1 MELVIINR
9 LLDKYEKSRQA
20 TGEPCV
26 RRRVSLKTEGLV
38 EYHGREI
45 DYRKAFHLAAENLQQ
60 QGLIQVEWL
69 AGEQGNLIK
78 SLHLKLDR
86 LDAAYRAVGRSPQS
100 ELLQKLT
107 QQLAVIK
114 PQREWMQSFLQDCLD
129 EIARRRFPVQLPR
142 EAQKRDW
149 LLASLQG
156 IVANDAGGDAAEMLE
171 RIFSKHYLGH
181 SKLFEQQVRARLV
194 GILRRY
200 APLPELDEDDL
211 LLLEAGL
218 VRASGE
224 VLLRGPL
231 TLRLKGRGADVSSFV
246 YGVALGPETLSEL
259 EIESCA
265 ASRLL
270 SVENKATFRELIRCG
285 LDESVLLL
293 CLGGFAG
300 SSKRRLLKKLAAY
313 LGEQVS
319 YGHWGDLDYGG
330 LQIFQHLRQTCL
342 PQLRP
347 ALMDADTYD
356 EYAANGESFDAAY
369 RQKLQGLRDNE
380 KFSEFHELLDAMLQ
394 QGKALEQEAVPVE
407 RLIGIELRQGFY
419 EVGRRKK

>member
-26 RRRVSLKTEGLV
+26 RRRVSLKTEGLA

-60 QGLIQVEWL
+60 QELIQVEWL

-78 SLHLKLDR
+78 SLHLNLDR
-86 LDAAYRAVGRSPQS
+86 LDAAYQAARRSPQS
-100 ELLQKLT
+100 ELLQQLT
-107 QQLAVIK
+107 RQLAAIE
-114 PQREWMQSFLQDCLD
+114 PQREWMQSFLQDCLG
-129 EIARRRFPVQLPR
+129 EIDRRRFPAQLPR

-156 IVANDAGGDAAEMLE
+156 IVANDASGDSTEMLE
-171 RIFSKHYLGH
+171 RIFSKRYLGH
-181 SKLFEQQVRARLV
+181 SKLFEQQVRTRLV

-211 LLLEAGL
+211 LLLETGL

-231 TLRLKGRGADVSSFV
+231 QLRLQDKLADITPFA
-246 YGVALGPETLSEL
+246 YGVALGAETLSEM
-259 EIESCA
+259 EIAGCQ
-265 ASRLL
+265 ASRLV
-270 SVENKATFRELIRCG
+270 SVENKATFRELVRAG
-285 LDESVLLL
+285 LGESVLLI
-293 CLGGFAG
+293 CIGGFAG
-300 SSKRRLLKKLAAY
+300 SAKRRLLQKLADHLGQNFAY
-313 LGEQVS
+313 L
-319 YGHWGDLDYGG
+319 HWGDLDYGG

-347 ALMDADTYD
+347 ALMDADTYR
-356 EYAANGESFDAAY
+356 EFVSSGEPFDDSY
-369 RQKLQGLRDNE
+369 RRKLERLREQDG
-380 KFSEFHELLDAMLQ
+380 FGEFHDLLDAMLL
-394 QGKALEQEAVPVE
+394 QGKTLEQEAVPVE
-407 RLIGIELRQGFY
+407 RLANCWRN
-419 EVGRRKK
+419 

>member
-26 RRRVSLKTEGLV
+26 RRRVSLKTEGLA

-78 SLHLKLDR
+78 SLHLNLER

-100 ELLQKLT
+100 ELLQQLT
-107 QQLAVIK
+107 RQLMAIK

-231 TLRLKGRGADVSSFV
+231 Q
-246 YGVALGPETLSEL
+246 
-259 EIESCA
+259 
-265 ASRLL
+265 
-270 SVENKATFRELIRCG
+270 IRVK
-285 LDESVLLL
+285 E
-293 CLGGFAG
+293 
-300 SSKRRLLKKLAAY
+300 KLADIMPF
-313 LGEQVS
+313 G
-319 YGHWGDLDYGG
+319 
-330 LQIFQHLRQTCL
+330 
-342 PQLRP
+342 
-347 ALMDADTYD
+347 
-356 EYAANGESFDAAY
+356 
-369 RQKLQGLRDNE
+369 
-380 KFSEFHELLDAMLQ
+380 
-394 QGKALEQEAVPVE
+394 
-407 RLIGIELRQGFY
+407 
-419 EVGRRKK
+419 

>member
-26 RRRVSLKTEGLV
+26 RRRVSLKTEGLA

-78 SLHLKLDR
+78 SLHLNLDR

-100 ELLQKLT
+100 ELLQQLT
-107 QQLAVIK
+107 RQLMAIK
-114 PQREWMQSFLQDCLD
+114 PQREWLQSFLQDCLG

-194 GILRRY
+194 GILRRN
-200 APLPELDEDDL
+200 APLPELDEADL
-211 LLLEAGL
+211 LLLETGL

-231 TLRLKGRGADVSSFV
+231 QIRIKDKLADITPFA
-246 YGVALGPETLSEL
+246 YGVALGADTLSEL
-259 EIESCA
+259 EIVGCR

-300 SSKRRLLKKLAAY
+300 ASKRCLLKKLAAY
-313 LGEQVS
+313 LGDQIE
-319 YGHWGDLDYGG
+319 YLHWGDLDYGG
-330 LQIFQHLRQTCL
+330 LQIFQHLRQTSL

-356 EYAANGESFDAAY
+356 EYAANGEAYDAAY
-369 RQKLQGLRDNE
+369 RQKLQSLQGNE
-380 KFSEFHELLDAMLQ
+380 NFSEFHAVLDTMLQ
-394 QGKALEQEAVPVE
+394 QGKTLEQEAVPVQ
-407 RLIGIELRQGFY
+407 RLMNNRQF
-419 EVGRRKK
+419 RK

>member
-38 EYHGREI
+38 GYHAREI

-78 SLHLKLDR
+78 SLHLNLDR

-100 ELLQKLT
+100 ELLQ
-107 QQLAVIK
+107 QLAVQLAAIE

-129 EIARRRFPVQLPR
+129 EIARRRFPAQLPR
-142 EAQKRDW
+142 DARKRDW
-149 LLASLQG
+149 LLASLRG
-156 IVANDAGGDAAEMLE
+156 IVANDAAGDAAEMLE
-171 RIFSKHYLGH
+171 RIFSKRYLGH
-181 SKLFEQQVRARLV
+181 SKQFEQQVRARLV

-231 TLRLKGRGADVSSFV
+231 QIRIKDKLADITPFA
-246 YGVALGPETLSEL
+246 YGVALGAETLSEL
-259 EIESCA
+259 EIVGWR

-300 SSKRRLLKKLAAY
+300 ASKRCLLKKLAAY
-313 LGEQVS
+313 LGDQIE
-319 YGHWGDLDYGG
+319 YLHWGDLDYGG

-342 PQLRP
+342 PRLRP
-347 ALMDADTYD
+347 LLMDAATYR
-356 EYAANGESFDAAY
+356 EFAENGESFDDSY
-369 RQKLQGLRDNE
+369 RRKLERLCEQDS
-380 KFSEFHELLDAMLQ
+380 FSEFHAVLDTMLQ
-394 QGKALEQEAVPVE
+394 QGKTLEQEAVPVQW
-407 RLIGIELRQGFY
+407 LVSGLP
-419 EVGRRKK
+419 

>member
-26 RRRVSLKTEGLV
+26 RRRVSLKTEGLA

-78 SLHLKLDR
+78 SLHLNLER

-100 ELLQKLT
+100 ELLQQLT
-107 QQLAVIK
+107 RQLMAIK
-114 PQREWMQSFLQDCLD
+114 PQREWLQSFLQDCLD
-129 EIARRRFPVQLPR
+129 EIDRRRFPAQLPR

-156 IVANDAGGDAAEMLE
+156 IVANDASGDSTEMLE
-171 RIFSKHYLGH
+171 RIFSKRYLGH
-181 SKLFEQQVRARLV
+181 SKLFEQQVRTRLV

-211 LLLEAGL
+211 LLLETGL

-231 TLRLKGRGADVSSFV
+231 QLRIQDKLADITPFA
-246 YGVALGPETLSEL
+246 YGVALGPETLSEM

-293 CLGGFAG
+293 CIGGFAG
-300 SSKRRLLKKLAAY
+300 AAKRRLLKKLAAY

-347 ALMDADTYD
+347 ALMDADTYR
-356 EYAANGESFDAAY
+356 EFVSSGEPFDDSY
-369 RQKLQGLRDNE
+369 RRKLERLREQDG
-380 KFSEFHELLDAMLQ
+380 FGEFHDLLDAMLL
-394 QGKALEQEAVPVE
+394 QGKTLEQEAVPVE
-407 RLIGIELRQGFY
+407 RLISGLPS
-419 EVGRRKK
+419 KK